1 MNIRIGN
8 SFSGGFI
15 DYLLF
20 GVLQG
25 KDKTNWPNVLIM
37 GIIWF
42 FLYFFI
48 FTFCIKK
55 FHVGIPGMIVK
66 ENQEAEAILND
77 GPKTGDKLFDES
89 AALINA
95 MGGADN
101 IQTVSACATRL
112 RVSLNDNTIVND
124 DVFKLLGATGVLK
137 VGGGIQAIF
146 GGKVDIYSQ
155 EINDIL
161 ANTSV
166 ISAKNKVTTP
176 KINTTTIKNEK
187 YIVTTVNLDAP
198 VNGTYQNLSQIPDEV
213 FSRKMM
219 GDGFA
224 IIPSDGQIFS
234 PVNGEIISVFKTKH
248 AIGIKT
254 NSGLEILL
262 HLGLDTVELNGKP
275 FEMKAKVGDKVTPQ
289 TQLVQMDINQVEKA
303 GKNPI
308 IITLITNSSTNIDQI
323 TKETSDDVTVKV
335 HQDVFDVKTK

>member
-89 AALINA
+89 VDLINA

-112 RVSLNDNTIVND
+112 RVSLNNNTIVND

-146 GGKVDIYSQ
+146 GGKADIYSQ

-161 ANTSV
+161 ANPSV

-187 YIVTTVNLDAP
+187 HIVTTVNLDAP

-219 GDGFA
+219 GNGFA